1 MTEIRVMNWT
11 ECIDSYLEHL
21 QFERGLSKN
30 TLLAYERD
38 LHKLSLVSAND
49 PEKSTAEDISNLLST
64 LHRKQISPKSQSRI
78 LSAIRAFYNWM
89 IEEEFMVDN
98 PSRLFENPREGRR
111 LPVVLSES
119 EVQAILDVIPMNE
132 VHSSRDK
139 AIIELLYACGLR
151 VSEACELKRSLLRL
165 DEGYI
170 IVTGKGNKQRL
181 VPVHKEAIKFLL
193 LYLEYERP
201 HQKCHSNHSDTVFL
215 SNRGSALSRQSV
227 FIKLRRFS
235 EMAGNSKTISPHTMR
250 HSFATHLME
259 RGADLR
265 IVQQLLGHESSTT
278 TENYTHVS
286 AAQRGA
292 KIAEYHPLNKRRS
305 PK

>member
-78 LSAIRAFYNWM
+78 LSAMRGFYNWM

-98 PSRLFENPREGRR
+98 PSLLFENPREGRR

-132 VHSSRDK
+132 IHSSRDK

-151 VSEACELKRSLLRL
+151 VSEAC
-165 DEGYI
+165 
-170 IVTGKGNKQRL
+170 
-181 VPVHKEAIKFLL
+181 
-193 LYLEYERP
+193 
-201 HQKCHSNHSDTVFL
+201 
-215 SNRGSALSRQSV
+215 
-227 FIKLRRFS
+227 
-235 EMAGNSKTISPHTMR
+235 
-250 HSFATHLME
+250 
-259 RGADLR
+259 
-265 IVQQLLGHESSTT
+265 
-278 TENYTHVS
+278 
-286 AAQRGA
+286 
-292 KIAEYHPLNKRRS
+292 
-305 PK
+305 

>member
-38 LHKLSLVSAND
+38 LNKLALVSANN

-78 LSAIRAFYNWM
+78 LSAMRGFYNWM
-89 IEEEFMVDN
+89 KEEEFMVDN
-98 PSRLFENPREGRR
+98 PSLLFENPREGRR

-265 IVQQLLGHESSTT
+265 IVQQLLGHESITT
-278 TENYTHVS
+278 TEIYTHVS
-286 AAQRGA
+286 AAQLGA
-292 KIAEYHPLNKRRS
+292 KIAEYHPLNKKRNI
-305 PK
+305 K

>member
-1 MTEIRVMNWT
+1 
-11 ECIDSYLEHL
+11 
-21 QFERGLSKN
+21 
-30 TLLAYERD
+30 
-38 LHKLSLVSAND
+38 
-49 PEKSTAEDISNLLST
+49 
-64 LHRKQISPKSQSRI
+64 
-78 LSAIRAFYNWM
+78 
-89 IEEEFMVDN
+89 MVDN
-98 PSRLFENPREGRR
+98 PSLLFENPREGRR

-265 IVQQLLGHESSTT
+265 IVQQLLGHESITT
-278 TENYTHVS
+278 TEIYTHVS
-286 AAQRGA
+286 AAQLGA
-292 KIAEYHPLNKRRS
+292 KIAEYHPLNKKRS
-305 PK
+305 HK

>member
-38 LHKLSLVSAND
+38 LNKLALVSANN

-78 LSAIRAFYNWM
+78 LSAMRGFYNWM
-89 IEEEFMVDN
+89 QEEEFMIDN
-98 PSRLFENPREGRR
+98 PSLLFENPREGRR

-265 IVQQLLGHESSTT
+265 IVQQLLGHESITT
-278 TENYTHVS
+278 TEIYTHVS
-286 AAQRGA
+286 AAQLGA
-292 KIAEYHPLNKRRS
+292 KIAEYHPLNKKRNI
-305 PK
+305 K

>member
-38 LHKLSLVSAND
+38 LHKLALVSAND

-78 LSAIRAFYNWM
+78 LSAMRGFYNWM

-98 PSRLFENPREGRR
+98 PSLLFENPREGRR

-139 AIIELLYACGLR
+139 AIVELLYACGLR

-227 FIKLRRFS
+227 FIKLRRFC

-265 IVQQLLGHESSTT
+265 IVQQLLGHESITT
-278 TENYTHVS
+278 TEIYTHVS
-286 AAQRGA
+286 AAQLGA
-292 KIAEYHPLNKRRS
+292 KIAEYHPLNKKRS
-305 PK
+305 HK